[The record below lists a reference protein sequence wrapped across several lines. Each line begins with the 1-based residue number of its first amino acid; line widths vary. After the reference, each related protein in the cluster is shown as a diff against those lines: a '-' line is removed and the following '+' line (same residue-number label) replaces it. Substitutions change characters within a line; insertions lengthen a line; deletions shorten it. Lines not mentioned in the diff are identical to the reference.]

1 MVADLLITDPP
12 YNVDYSSKNEMLNR
26 SGKGNRI
33 QTPIKNDNMSDA
45 DFENFLTDV
54 FYNVEHF
61 LKAGG
66 VFYVWCIDNKIDI
79 FMRAIKHNHLYHSE
93 TLIWNKNNFVLGR
106 LDYHKKHEPCLYGWK
121 EGAGHYFCD
130 SRAECTVI
138 DDIPSFK
145 KMSKLQL
152 IKWVKEYIKPDVATS
167 VIDED
172 KPMANKIHPTMKPV
186 KLIGYEIQNS
196 SRVGDTVLDV
206 FGGSGS
212 TLIACEQLNRKCRTM
227 ELDPNY
233 CKVIIKRWEQ
243 LTGKKAELIEE
254 G

>member
-26 SGKGNRI
+26 SGKGNSV
-33 QTPIKNDNMSDA
+33 QTPIKNDCMSDA

-54 FYNVEHF
+54 FYNIEHV

-66 VFYVWCIDNKIDI
+66 AFYVWCIDNKIDI
-79 FMRAIKHNHLYHSE
+79 FMRAIKNNHLYHSE

-138 DDIPSFK
+138 D
-145 KMSKLQL
+145 
-152 IKWVKEYIKPDVATS
+152 
-167 VIDED
+167 ED
-172 KPMANKIHPTMKPV
+172 KPMSNKVHPTMKPV

-212 TLIACEQLNRKCRTM
+212 TLIACEQLNRRCYTM
-227 ELDPNY
+227 ELDEKY
-233 CKVIIKRWEQ
+233 CDVIIKRWETI
-243 LTGKKAELIEE
+243 TGNKAVKIDN
-254 G
+254 